1 MRSRRGWQSCKGER
15 KKGLQKER
23 EGMDGIDGERV
34 GENEI
39 NKNAHS
45 KTSLFF

>member
-1 MRSRRGWQSCKGER
+1 
-15 KKGLQKER
+15 
-23 EGMDGIDGERV
+23 MDGIDGERV

-45 KTSLFF
+45 KTPLFI